1 MRRLA
6 TVLVATL
13 LAAAVASCGGDDDPT
28 VEVPTG
34 ADVTTTSGGA
44 TTTSGAGATQPASD
58 RDDAADDKPF
68 STQDVTIAA
77 AGGYGLLTEL
87 RHARHDGFYRVV
99 FQFDGDVP
107 GVKVGYTERPVV
119 QDGSGDEI
127 GVAGDEVLLVQ
138 FEPASGFDMKAAEE
152 SYTGPKRLEVEQAP
166 VVEIVRVSDFE
177 AHLDWAIGVDT
188 DTGFRVSTLTNPSR
202 VVIDLEP
209 VVDA

>member
-6 TVLVATL
+6 TVLVATML
-13 LAAAVASCGGDDDPT
+13 TVAACGGDDDPT

-34 ADVTTTSGGA
+34 ADVTTTTSEA
-44 TTTSGAGATQPASD
+44 TTTSAAGAGQPASD
-58 RDDAADDKPF
+58 RDDPPDDRPF
-68 STQDVTIAA
+68 ATDAVTVAA
-77 AGGYGLLTEL
+77 AGGYGLLAEL
-87 RHARHDGFYRVV
+87 RHAAHDGFYRVV
-99 FQFDGDVP
+99 FEFDGDVP

-127 GVAGDEVLLVQ
+127 SVAGDEVLLVQ
-138 FEPASGFDMKAAEE
+138 FEPASGFDMKASEE

-177 AHLDWAIGVDT
+177 AHLDWAIGVDA

-202 VVIDLEP
+202 VVIDLQP
-209 VVDA
+209 IPDA